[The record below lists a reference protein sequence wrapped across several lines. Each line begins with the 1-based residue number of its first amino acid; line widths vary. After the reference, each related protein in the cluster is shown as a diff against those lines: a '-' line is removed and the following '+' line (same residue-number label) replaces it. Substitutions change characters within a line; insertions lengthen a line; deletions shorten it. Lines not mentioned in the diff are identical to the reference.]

1 MEEVKANAE
10 EITDLRKQFVAQEK
24 EYRASSAEVVQ
35 LKSKIGRKK
44 NNLVVERNRVK
55 LLGFGVVVLWVFI
68 SLLSIVIAKNVGG
81 KRNRF
86 LFCVLVGFLQLSS

>member
-35 LKSKIGRKK
+35 LKSKIK
-44 NNLVVERNRVK
+44 NKIQNQH
-55 LLGFGVVVLWVFI
+55 LLTFQCGHL
-68 SLLSIVIAKNVGG
+68 
-81 KRNRF
+81 
-86 LFCVLVGFLQLSS
+86 

>member
-24 EYRASSAEVVQ
+24 EYRASSAEVVH

-44 NNLVVERNRVK
+44 KNVVVERNRVK
-55 LLGFGVVVLWVFI
+55 L
-68 SLLSIVIAKNVGG
+68 
-81 KRNRF
+81 
-86 LFCVLVGFLQLSS
+86 